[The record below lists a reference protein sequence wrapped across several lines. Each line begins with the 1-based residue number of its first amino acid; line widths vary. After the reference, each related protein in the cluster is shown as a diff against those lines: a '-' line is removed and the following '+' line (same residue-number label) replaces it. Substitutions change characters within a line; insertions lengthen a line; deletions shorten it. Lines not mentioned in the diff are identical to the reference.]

1 MKGFIQVFFIFI
13 FLNFVCFAGFCADT
27 SDFYLK
33 LSKAFD
39 VFTQKNEGESA
50 FRSLLIPAG
59 GRFEGLGTAFTALSN
74 DVSFFE
80 ANPAGSAFLKN
91 TEISILHN
99 NWIADAKMESFAYTQ
114 RTDKYGWGTALRCFY
129 VPFTE
134 YGELGEKKA
143 SGFYSETF
151 LIGNFSYNCLSGYDF
166 KGITLGGNL
175 KAGITAMPP
184 FVGQNGARGSK
195 QSRTRNARNQN
206 AYALLGDFGMILR
219 ANILKKFYD
228 EEPNFHF
235 GITLKNFGS
244 PIRGD
249 IPPAYIS
256 TGFAYRPVSFFLF
269 SIDINQ
275 NINLKSIKAS
285 GTPAFS
291 TGMAFSITQYF
302 NLLTGLAIRG
312 GNPRFTL
319 GGEVNLDNVQISANY
334 TLDLTNQIA
343 NFNRISVGVKVL
355 LGDSG
360 RGERAAN
367 IKKLYFEGL
376 KEYKDKKYQEAINI
390 WNEVLKQDPT
400 FDPAKEGIKIAKR
413 QQKMQ
418 KDLRKILLLE

>member
-1 MKGFIQVFFIFI
+1 M
-13 FLNFVCFAGFCADT
+13 
-27 SDFYLK
+27 
-33 LSKAFD
+33 
-39 VFTQKNEGESA
+39 
-50 FRSLLIPAG
+50 
-59 GRFEGLGTAFTALSN
+59 
-74 DVSFFE
+74 
-80 ANPAGSAFLKN
+80 
-91 TEISILHN
+91 
-99 NWIADAKMESFAYTQ
+99 
-114 RTDKYGWGTALRCFY
+114 
-129 VPFTE
+129 
-134 YGELGEKKA
+134 
-143 SGFYSETF
+143 
-151 LIGNFSYNCLSGYDF
+151 
-166 KGITLGGNL
+166 
-175 KAGITAMPP
+175 
-184 FVGQNGARGSK
+184 
-195 QSRTRNARNQN
+195 
-206 AYALLGDFGMILR
+206 
-219 ANILKKFYD
+219 
-228 EEPNFHF
+228 
-235 GITLKNFGS
+235 
-244 PIRGD
+244 
-249 IPPAYIS
+249 
-256 TGFAYRPVSFFLF
+256 
-269 SIDINQ
+269 
-275 NINLKSIKAS
+275 KSIKAS